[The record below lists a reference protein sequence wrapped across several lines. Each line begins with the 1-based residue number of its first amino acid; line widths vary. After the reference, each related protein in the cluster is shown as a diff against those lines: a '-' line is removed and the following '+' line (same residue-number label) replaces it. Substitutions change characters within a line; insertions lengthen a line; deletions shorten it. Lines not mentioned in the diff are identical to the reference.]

1 MTLAQ
6 TLGSF
11 AAASPAEDPR
21 MARFVR
27 FSLFDWTTVGLAGC
41 DEPVARAA
49 RQVALGGAQAKGGA
63 TLFGGGH
70 AAPAAAALANGATS
84 HALDYDDTHFGH
96 IGHPSVAVIPAALAL
111 AEARGA
117 DGARLMQA
125 LAAGLETACRVGAW
139 LGRPHYE
146 AGFHQTGTSGA
157 FGATA
162 AAGRILGLDTT
173 QMTQALSLAA
183 TRAAGLKS
191 QFGTMGK
198 PLNAGFAAE
207 VGVTCALLA
216 EAGAGS
222 APDAIEG
229 MQGFGPTHSGLADD
243 TALAGLGE
251 SWVFPDISY
260 KFHACCHG
268 LHAMLEALRK
278 VKADGLDATSVEA
291 VEVRTHPRWL
301 AVCNQ
306 PKPATGLQAKFSYR
320 LTAAMSLA
328 GLDTA
333 ALDVYTDATCA
344 RANLIAL
351 RDRVTVIADEMVSD
365 TASKVRVT
373 SAGQVHEAEHDVLKD
388 SDPDVIEPRLREKSA
403 TLLGRDVSAT
413 VWQEICTIDG
423 HGDVAALTSR
433 IGAPAARWDAD
444 LAVQG

>member
-6 TLGSF
+6 TLGGF
-11 AAASPAEDPR
+11 AADCPADDPL
-21 MARFVR
+21 MTRFVR
-27 FSLFDWTTVGLAGC
+27 FSLFDWATVGLAGI

-49 RQVALGGAQAKGGA
+49 RRTALADAPAQGGA

-111 AEARGA
+111 AEARGVE
-117 DGARLMQA
+117 GARLMQA
-125 LAAGLETACRVGAW
+125 LGVGLEVACRVGAW

-162 AAGRILGLDTT
+162 AAGRVLGLDAA
-173 QMTQALSLAA
+173 QMAQALSLAA

-216 EAGAGS
+216 EAGAG
-222 APDAIEG
+222 ATPEAIEG
-229 MQGFGPTHSGLADD
+229 AQGFGPTHAGRADE
-243 TALAGLGE
+243 TALEGLGE
-251 SWVFPDISY
+251 AWVFPAISY

-278 VKADGLDATSVEA
+278 AKAEGIAPEA
-291 VEVRTHPRWL
+291 VQAVEIRTHPRWL

-306 PKPATGLQAKFSYR
+306 PAPATGLQAKFSYR
-320 LTAAMSLA
+320 LTAAMGLA

-333 ALDVYTDATCA
+333 ALDVYSNATCA
-344 RANLIAL
+344 LPDLVAL
-351 RDRVTVIADEMVSD
+351 RDRVTVVADASVED
-365 TASKVRVT
+365 TASELRVT
-373 SAGQVHEAEHDVLKD
+373 VGGRVIEAAHDVLGD
-388 SDPDVIEPRLREKSA
+388 SDPEVIAPRLREKSA
-403 TLLGRDVSAT
+403 TLLGDKASAMLWKE
-413 VWQEICTIDG
+413 VAHIDRRG
-423 HGDVAALTSR
+423 GLAALAGRLASNPAQQPVAAR
-433 IGAPAARWDAD
+433 
-444 LAVQG
+444 